1 MNPGSIEVSTSTPM
15 RYWGGL
21 QRVTLRVVL
30 LALAGSSVLSG
41 ILVSADK
48 PQAFVLWPGYVVEL
62 PAGHCVTRQNGPDFH
77 VLYVKDRQSPKH
89 AILAGIYCGF
99 APGFHPDCVK
109 PASRAW
115 KANGLSFQSVRSAD
129 GCAEFLVQD
138 PANTQRG
145 SLHVW
150 FGPGAKEHAALAE
163 ALVASIRPAP
173 LPLKDPTEPPA
184 CD

>member
-1 MNPGSIEVSTSTPM
+1 MRGARRGGGDRGGSQP
-15 RYWGGL
+15 R
-21 QRVTLRVVL
+21 TLRALL
-30 LALAGSSVLSG
+30 LALAGLSVFTGDLA
-41 ILVSADK
+41 SADK
-48 PQAFVLWPGYVVEL
+48 PKGLVIWPGYVVDL
-62 PAGHCVTRQNGPDFH
+62 PANHCVTRQNGPDFH
-77 VLYVKDRQSPKH
+77 VLYLKDRQSPKH
-89 AILAGIYCGF
+89 VILVGIYCGF

-109 PASRAW
+109 PASRTW

-145 SLHVW
+145 FLHLW
-150 FGPGAKEHAALAE
+150 FGPGAKEHAAMAE

-173 LPLKDPTEPPA
+173 LPLKDVVDPPA